1 MEDQGGDHI
10 GQFDEDGQFKYNVI
24 KGKDT
29 QPKKMHIDLKDLSE
43 QNFLDLT
50 ADKKQDK
57 RFYGWLHFHPLFDD
71 EDWSSQDNESV
82 QRRQR
87 TNSD

>member
-1 MEDQGGDHI
+1 MEGEVDTQEYDHI
-10 GQFDEDGQFKYNVI
+10 GHFDDNGQFKYNVI
-24 KGKDT
+24 KKDDV

-71 EDWSSQDNESV
+71 QDWSSQDNES
-82 QRRQR
+82 
-87 TNSD
+87 NK